1 MLKLR
6 LDNIPAPK
14 KKSQPVTCRPAWYK
28 ATEDEKYCYT
38 MVLNDKLSNLLVP
51 DSLNC
56 SDVHCSD
63 ITHSQERDGLM
74 IDIISQL
81 IETSFENIPLSMNG
95 KTVHDEY
102 HFSPQ
107 IRISNIFEISILHE
121 YEYEFI
127 RDIEFGPNTNMN
139 IFVHAQYSNIR
150 IF

>member
-28 ATEDEKYCYT
+28 AKEDEKYCYT

-63 ITHSQERDGLM
+63 VTHSQERDGLM

-95 KTVHDEY
+95 KKM
-102 HFSPQ
+102 SQ
-107 IRISNIFEISILHE
+107 K
-121 YEYEFI
+121 
-127 RDIEFGPNTNMN
+127 
-139 IFVHAQYSNIR
+139 
-150 IF
+150 